1 MANVNVSVLHPP
13 PPNVYCFD
21 EYVHFFLVNNKQEYI
36 KV

>member
-1 MANVNVSVLHPP
+1 MANVNVSVLH

-21 EYVHFFLVNNKQEYI
+21 EYVHFLVNNKQEYI

>member
-1 MANVNVSVLHPP
+1 MANVNVSVLH

-21 EYVHFFLVNNKQEYI
+21 EYVHFFLVNKKQEYI

>member
-13 PPNVYCFD
+13 NVYCFD
-21 EYVHFFLVNNKQEYI
+21 EYVIFLVNNKQEYI

>member
-13 PPNVYCFD
+13 PNAYCFD
-21 EYVHFFLVNNKQEYI
+21 EYVHNLVNNKQEYI

>member
-13 PPNVYCFD
+13 PNVYCFD
-21 EYVHFFLVNNKQEYI
+21 EYVIFLVNNKQEYI

>member
-13 PPNVYCFD
+13 PPMLIVLMNMFI
-21 EYVHFFLVNNKQEYI
+21 FLVNNKQEYI

>member
-21 EYVHFFLVNNKQEYI
+21 EYVIFLVNNKQEYI

>member
-13 PPNVYCFD
+13 PMFIVLMNMFI
-21 EYVHFFLVNNKQEYI
+21 FLVNNKQEYI

>member
-1 MANVNVSVLHPP
+1 MANVNVSVLHP